1 MSKVLTFV
9 VICHFAEPPD
19 FAQKLPSTK
28 FVKLSDA
35 VVLECK
41 VTGTAPLQIN
51 WFKNDSK
58 LTEGHNCKITFD
70 GSVAILHISSTSFDD
85 SGVYTCEAQN
95 DAGTKS
101 CSTTLTVKGQ
111 ILYKRN

>member
-1 MSKVLTFV
+1 M
-9 VICHFAEPPD
+9 
-19 FAQKLPSTK
+19 
-28 FVKLSDA
+28 KLSDA

-58 LTEGHNCKITFD
+58 LTDSDNCKTSFD
-70 GSVAILHISSTSFDD
+70 GSVAVLHISTTSFEDG
-85 SGVYTCEAQN
+85 GVYSCEAQN

-111 ILYKRN
+111 LMNKYNCIKSA